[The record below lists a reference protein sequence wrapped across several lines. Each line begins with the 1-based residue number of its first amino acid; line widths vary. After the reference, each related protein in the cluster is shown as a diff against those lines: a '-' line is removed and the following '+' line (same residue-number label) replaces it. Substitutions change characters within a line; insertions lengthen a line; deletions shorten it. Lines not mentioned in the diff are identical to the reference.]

1 MIAEILLGI
10 SIIINGFAVWY
21 IRELLVRFRFYSEN
35 TGQLFINLQEYTDH
49 LERVH
54 QMEVYF
60 GDPTIQGLLEHS
72 KAVAV
77 TVSEYLDIFSLD
89 EEDLG
94 AEDDD
99 DEEEKEE

>member
-1 MIAEILLGI
+1 MMVEILLGI

-21 IRELLVRFRFYSEN
+21 IRELLIRFKFYSEN

-49 LERVH
+49 LQRVN

-72 KAVAV
+72 RDV
-77 TVSEYLDIFSLD
+77 TVTVAEYLDIFSLE
-89 EEDLG
+89 EEDLD
-94 AEDDD
+94 AQEE
-99 DEEEKEE
+99 EEEKE

>member
-35 TGQLFINLQEYTDH
+35 TGQLFTNLQEYTDH
-49 LERVH
+49 LERVN

-72 KAVAV
+72 RDV
-77 TVSEYLDIFSLD
+77 TVTVAEYLDIFSLE
-89 EEDLG
+89 EEDLD
-94 AEDDD
+94 AQEE
-99 DEEEKEE
+99 EEEKE